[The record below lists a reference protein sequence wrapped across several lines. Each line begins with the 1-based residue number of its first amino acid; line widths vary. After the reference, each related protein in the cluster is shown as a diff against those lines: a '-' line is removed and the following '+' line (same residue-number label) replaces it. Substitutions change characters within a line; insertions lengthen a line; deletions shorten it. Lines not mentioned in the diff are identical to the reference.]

1 MRNEHVRLNI
11 QYWSRFF
18 HMINE
23 KYLKLTWDQGPVLH
37 CAGHRWRL
45 QGRRPSGR
53 SSLQYL
59 ALMTLYVPSSS
70 GLTQRTGRVWEPVLP
85 HDLLHSSHSPVTQLI
100 YTIHI
105 QKMSTNSHFLTPSII
120 HHSCVFKYNCMI
132 LVWKIPHGEPH
143 LLTLVLSTPS
153 GCRLDWW
160 HGVWVCW
167 RRVCG
172 VPFCHPTSSG
182 IQNVCTVSLQAR

>member
-1 MRNEHVRLNI
+1 MKKISLI
-11 QYWSRFF
+11 
-18 HMINE
+18 
-23 KYLKLTWDQGPVLH
+23 LTWDQGPVLH

-59 ALMTLYVPSSS
+59 ALMALYEPSSS

-100 YTIHI
+100 YTIDI
-105 QKMSTNSHFLTPSII
+105 QKMPTNHNHPSLIV
-120 HHSCVFKYNCMI
+120 CVYQNNCMI
-132 LVWKIPHGEPH
+132 LVWKLPHGEPL

-160 HGVWVCW
+160 RGVWVCW

-172 VPFCHPTSSG
+172 VPFCHPTSFG
-182 IQNVCTVSLQAR
+182 IQNVCTVSLQARLIDKTAQYKLLSPMVDPSFN